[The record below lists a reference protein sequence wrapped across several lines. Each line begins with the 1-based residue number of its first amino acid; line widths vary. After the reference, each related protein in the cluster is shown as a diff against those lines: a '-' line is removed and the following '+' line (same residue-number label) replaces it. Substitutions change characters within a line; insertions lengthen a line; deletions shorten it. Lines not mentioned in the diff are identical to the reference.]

1 MEPHLVSQRS
11 DGKIVLS
18 IAVTYFEP
26 KRKMKP
32 NSGWAGT
39 ILRARLQIAVL
50 LMLSLMGAC
59 ALHPSTANPPNTVGA
74 AVPKEL
80 VAVLP
85 FTAVGASPAE
95 ASASTDRMQEELL
108 ATGRFTI
115 VDRSQIDAVM
125 NEQALQQTGCTG
137 TDCTVKVGRILGV
150 KQLVSGK
157 VTKLDNTHWLISS
170 SMIDAESAET
180 LRAVS
185 ISYEGAYFRLLSDG
199 MPILA
204 AKVAGLPPPEESG
217 FMGRVVDI
225 VSGGISQ
232 VLPDK
237 GQLLPD
243 TQAVL
248 PSTRAVRQIW
258 SDSATGM
265 EFVLVPGGSFDMGC
279 GSWARDCFENEKH
292 AHRVTVSS
300 FWLGTTPVTQGQWSR
315 IMGTNSS
322 RFKNG
327 DGFPVEQVSWED
339 AQRFIAGLNSQSKDG
354 TFRLPTEAEW
364 EYACRA
370 GGKPQEYGT
379 ATGQLTMGLANWSEA
394 GIGTTTPVTKYQPN
408 ELGLYDMSGNVYQWV
423 QDSFS
428 KYDSGEYA
436 SLGVT
441 NPLQERSSA
450 NRVYRGGGWF
460 NDAIHARCS
469 GRYGVA
475 PSFRLYD
482 LGFRL
487 ARTE

>member
-1 MEPHLVSQRS
+1 
-11 DGKIVLS
+11 
-18 IAVTYFEP
+18 
-26 KRKMKP
+26 MKP

-50 LMLSLMGAC
+50 LVLNLMGAC
-59 ALHPSTANPPNTVGA
+59 TLRPSTATPPNTAGA

-85 FTAVGASPAE
+85 FAAVGASPAE
-95 ASASTDRMQEELL
+95 ASAGTDRMQEELL

-115 VDRSQIDAVM
+115 VDRSQIDAVL

-137 TDCTVKVGRILGV
+137 TDCTIKVGRILGV

-185 ISYEGAYFRLLSDG
+185 IDYEGAYFRLLSDG

-204 AKVAGLPPPEESG
+204 AKVAGLPPPSVAG
-217 FMGRVVDI
+217 FVGRVVDI
-225 VSGGISQ
+225 VSNGIGQ

-237 GQLLPD
+237 TQLPPD
-243 TQAVL
+243 TQAL
-248 PSTRAVRQIW
+248 PPSTPAVRQIW
-258 SDSATGM
+258 RDSVTGM

-279 GSWARDCFENEKH
+279 GSWAGHCFESEEPV
-292 AHRVTVSS
+292 HRVAVSS
-300 FWLGTTPVTQGQWSR
+300 FWLGTTPVTQGQWNR
-315 IMGTNSS
+315 IMSTNSS

-327 DGFPVEQVSWED
+327 NGYPVEQVSWED
-339 AQRFIAGLNSQSKDG
+339 AQRFIAGLNSQSKDAA
-354 TFRLPTEAEW
+354 FRLPTEAEW

-379 ATGQLTMGLANWSEA
+379 ATGQLTIGLANWSEA
-394 GIGTTTPVTKYQPN
+394 GIGATTPVTRYQPN

-423 QDSFS
+423 QDRFS
-428 KYDSGEYA
+428 KYDSSEYA
-436 SLGVT
+436 SLGAP
-441 NPLQERSSA
+441 NPLQERSGV

-469 GRYGVA
+469 GRYRVA

-487 ARTE
+487 ARTERAPSN